1 MQFFFEISKICTF
14 LQIFFIH
21 FYYILK
27 DDFNKQNTTLFLLA
41 VRATAH
47 PICAKNIVMHNFA
60 KKILCTFEVYTK
72 TEESKK
78 SFIKKY

>member
-1 MQFFFEISKICTF
+1 MQFF
-14 LQIFFIH
+14 LQIFFLY

-27 DDFNKQNTTLFLLA
+27 DDFLA

-47 PICAKNIVMHNFA
+47 PICEKNIVLHNFA
-60 KKILCTFEVYTK
+60 KKILRTFEVHTK
-72 TEESKK
+72 TEENKK